1 MTPSS
6 LHLPFNPIADSA
18 AVVAAGNVRFTVLT
32 SRLLRLEY
40 SPTGAFEEWPSQ
52 AFWFRRQPM
61 LASAFCSEDSRTI
74 ITSGLAV
81 TWRMHQ

>member
-1 MTPSS
+1 MSQNY
-6 LHLPFNPIADSA
+6 LYLPFDPIADPA
-18 AVVAAGNVRFTVLT
+18 AVVTAGNVRVTVLT
-32 SRLLRLEY
+32 ARLLRLEY
-40 SPTGAFEEWPSQ
+40 SPTGAFEERPSQ

>member
-1 MTPSS
+1 MSLNY
-6 LHLPFNPIADSA
+6 LHLPFDPIADPA
-18 AVVAAGNVRFTVLT
+18 AVVTAGNMRFTVLT

-40 SPTGAFEEWPSQ
+40 SPTGAFEDRPSQ